1 MTLTESKVAESAGA
15 GNESADLG
23 QLLVGAVNAVLEAQD
38 KLDGHAATRVEQ
50 AVLLPDGT
58 LQLPPLWFTVEHASI
73 EVHLAATVRKG
84 RMQCRL
90 VNPASV
96 GLFGYAAAS
105 GTRVQLTLAP
115 RDQQGRK

>member
-1 MTLTESKVAESAGA
+1 MTLPDSKRTESTGA
-15 GNESADLG
+15 GSEGADLG

-38 KLDGHAATRVEQ
+38 KLDSHAAERVEQ
-50 AVLLPDGT
+50 AILLPDGT
-58 LQLPPLWFTVEHASI
+58 LQLPPLWFNVERASI
-73 EVHLAATVRKG
+73 EVHLAATVRHG

-90 VNPASV
+90 VNPESV

-115 RDQQGRK
+115 RGQQGKS